1 MHLTKLTAALAA
13 LLVGTAA
20 AAEPVAVEY
29 LAARQAF
36 KAVKATDVLDFQL
49 YEDENCSVEIGTYPL
64 FGGDEYANFF
74 VDRHHRV
81 SGAERRTKAVRIRA
95 VIDAPVMGHAPYLRV
110 TGPGITPVGDECQL
124 QAGSPVAGS
133 GPSGPMGPQGEL
145 GLAGVD
151 GATGPEGPQGPA
163 GADGATGPQGP
174 AGADGATG
182 PEGPQGADGA
192 TGPQGPAGADG
203 ATGPEGPQGPAG
215 ADGATG
221 PEGPQ
226 GFAGADGATGPE
238 GPQGPA
244 GADGAT
250 GPEGPQGLAGADG
263 ATGPEGPQGLAGADG
278 ATGPQGPQGDPG
290 TAGLAV
296 EGEVSVSSISGIVSN
311 SLAAGSTAAERIC
324 FLTGVDVLEIDTPD
338 EHGACN
344 VVFDGVTGWRIDA
357 TAGFGNA
364 ETTCKARCLSW

>member
-29 LAARQAF
+29 LAERKPF
-36 KAVKATDVLDFQL
+36 KAFKATDVLDFQL
-49 YEDENCSVEIGTYPL
+49 YEDESCSVEIGTYPL

-74 VDRHHRV
+74 VDRHQRV
-81 SGAERRTKAVRIRA
+81 NGAVRRTKAVRIRA

-151 GATGPEGPQGPA
+151 GATGPAGPA

-182 PEGPQGADGA
+182 PEGPQGLAGIDGATGPQGPAGADGAPGPEGPQGLAGIDGA

-203 ATGPEGPQGPAG
+203 ATGPEGPQGLAG
-215 ADGATG
+215 IDGAT
-221 PEGPQ
+221 
-226 GFAGADGATGPE
+226 

-244 GADGAT
+244 GADGA
-250 GPEGPQGLAGADG
+250 P
-263 ATGPEGPQGLAGADG
+263 
-278 ATGPQGPQGDPG
+278 GPQGDPG

-296 EGEVSVSSISGIVSN
+296 EGETSQVSISGTVSA
-311 SLAAGSTAAERIC
+311 SLAGGSTSAERIC

-344 VVFDGVTGWRIDA
+344 VVFDGGTGWRLDA